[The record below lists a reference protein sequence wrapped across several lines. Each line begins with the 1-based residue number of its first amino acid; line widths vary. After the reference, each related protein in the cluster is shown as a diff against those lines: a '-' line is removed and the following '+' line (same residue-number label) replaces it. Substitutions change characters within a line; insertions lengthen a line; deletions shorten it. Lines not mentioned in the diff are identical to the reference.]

1 MAKIKTGKSTCGEN
15 VRKEKQ
21 NFTSGGSAKSYDNN
35 GNQSG
40 GSSEN
45 WKQICLK
52 AKDLPSWPM
61 AS

>member
-21 NFTSGGSAKSYDNN
+21 NFTSGGSAKCYDNY

-45 WKQICLK
+45 CK
-52 AKDLPSWPM
+52 
-61 AS
+61 